1 MTFEQRINQILQ
13 NHAASK
19 AAVAKQM
26 GIPYSSFLYKCK
38 DIHRMSV
45 LEFRKLSEV
54 LRLTEEEKDFLCDRV
69 R

>member
-1 MTFEQRINQILQ
+1 MTLEERINKVFKDR
-13 NHAASK
+13 AATT

-26 GIPYSSFLYKCK
+26 GMPYSSFSYKCK

-45 LEFRKLSEV
+45 LEFKKLSEV
-54 LRLTEEEKDFLCDRV
+54 LRLTEEEEDFLCDRV